1 MNTREILFRAKQK
14 NWCELPKDDWWVEG
28 YYAMMGVDSLIRH
41 YIVQN
46 CAVTKLFKNPEDNMY
61 FNDVEIDPETL
72 CQYTGKTDETGKKIY
87 DKDIVGFIDL
97 TSTESGYSEHSCAG
111 EVAQDKE
118 ECCFHVTNRLSA
130 ESWEVLD
137 ECKVVGNVFDNK
149 ELLDEL

>member
-1 MNTREILFRAKQK
+1 MKEILFRAKQI
-14 NWCELPKDDWWVEG
+14 DDGEWVEG
-28 YYAMMGVDSLIRH
+28 YYAMMGKGNLIRH

-46 CAVTKLFKNPEDNMY
+46 CALTGLFEDPEDNMY

-97 TSTESGYSEHSCAG
+97 TSTESGYSEHSCVG
-111 EVAQDKE
+111 EVVWGKE

-137 ECKVVGNVFDNK
+137 ECKVVGNVFDDK
-149 ELLDEL
+149 EILDDF

>member
-1 MNTREILFRAKQK
+1 MREILFRAKQI
-14 NWCELPKDDWWVEG
+14 DDGEWVEG
-28 YYAMMGVDSLIRH
+28 YYAMMGKGNLIRH

-46 CAVTKLFKNPEDNMY
+46 CALTGLFEDPEDNMY

-72 CQYTGKTDETGKKIY
+72 CQYTGKSDEDGKKIFEG
-87 DKDIVGFIDL
+87 DIVGFIDL
-97 TSTESGYSEHSCAG
+97 YSTESGYSESSCLG
-111 EVAQDKE
+111 EVIWSEE